1 MNGKR
6 IKKSGKSFADDSDK
20 LELVITNEG
29 NVFRFKVKDKS
40 HNDRTRTFDISE
52 RSKGFQWFFNYM
64 IKLKFNPNYKGK
76 LENQFFYLMN
86 QVLIF
91 ILPPKLNY

>member
-1 MNGKR
+1 MNGNVL
-6 IKKSGKSFADDSDK
+6 KKAGNLLLMIADK

-76 LENQFFYLMN
+76 IGEFNFFT
-86 QVLIF
+86 
-91 ILPPKLNY
+91 